1 MNLHPASAW
10 PVEPSASTAIA
21 SIIAALQPPRAA
33 IDDAFLGV
41 GMQLTEC
48 ATILSRITATFE
60 QLPADLDGA
69 EVSEATGRLSVVGQ
83 RAGEI
88 AAAFGTEQQDLA
100 RLLQLVSAADHPIAG
115 LRRAVKMMGILAIN
129 ARVVAAGVADDDS
142 DFDVFTTDI
151 AQLSLSAADTI
162 AEFSRTY
169 RRLVEVVTEAAETRG
184 RFDAEHRKPL
194 ADLARRLDVNLAEVT
209 RRRQQSA
216 ENSVETS
223 RMSRQI
229 SARVAEAV
237 MALQVGDA
245 TRQRLEHIE
254 AALAMP
260 AQAGVDQAI
269 CHLQHLQLTQATQS
283 FEDEMAAG
291 EQALRQLALDASH
304 VLDHSRDVYGQG
316 QDEGRSALGLLHDDV
331 HWASAILADCEAER
345 QKLDRVAADVAAT
358 VSDLLG
364 HVEAVQDIEAK
375 MRLVSLNAAIRC
387 AQLGPRAR
395 ALAVISQQLRGLTAE
410 TTEAAGEAVARLEE
424 ASGLA
429 RAFTLAADSAASG
442 RVGDLE
448 REANVALDLLETV
461 DARMKTALADL
472 GRDGPAVARR
482 LEKAVANLGRHGEI
496 AEALRDIGMQLAGL
510 IGAEAPDLTGN
521 EAQTLFAALRKTYTM
536 DAERRVHDA
545 FTGQP
550 APVAETPAEDTI
562 DDLLF

>member
-21 SIIAALQPPRAA
+21 SIIAALRPPRAA

-69 EVSEATGRLSVVGQ
+69 EVSEATGRLSVVGR

-129 ARVVAAGVADDDS
+129 ARVVAAGVVDDDS

-254 AALAMP
+254 AALAMS
-260 AQAGVDQAI
+260 ATSGQAI

-291 EQALRQLALDASH
+291 EQALRQLALDASQ

-316 QDEGRSALGLLHDDV
+316 QDEGRSALGLLHNDV
-331 HWASAILADCEAER
+331 HWASDILADCEAER

-461 DARMKTALADL
+461 DARMKAALADL
-472 GRDGPAVARR
+472 GRDGPSVARR

-496 AEALRDIGMQLAGL
+496 AEALRDIGMQLAGQ
-510 IGAEAPDLTGN
+510 IGADALDFTSD

-536 DAERRVHDA
+536 DAERRIHDA

-550 APVAETPAEDTI
+550 APVAEAPAEDSI

>member
-10 PVEPSASTAIA
+10 PAAPLADTAIA
-21 SIIAALQPPRAA
+21 AIIAALQHPRAA

-41 GMQLTEC
+41 GVQLTEC

-69 EVSEATGRLSVVGQ
+69 EVSEATGRLSVVGR

-129 ARVVAAGVADDDS
+129 ARVVAAGVVDDDS

-229 SARVAEAV
+229 SVRVAEAV

-260 AQAGVDQAI
+260 PAVSGQAI

-291 EQALRQLALDASH
+291 EQALRQLALDASQ

-316 QDEGRSALGLLHDDV
+316 QDEGRSALGLLHNDV

-472 GRDGPAVARR
+472 GRDGPSVARR

-496 AEALRDIGMQLAGL
+496 AEALRDIGMQLAGQ
-510 IGAEAPDLTGN
+510 IGADAPDLTGN
-521 EAQTLFAALRKTYTM
+521 EAQTLFATLRKTYTM
-536 DAERRVHDA
+536 DAERRIHDA

-550 APVAETPAEDTI
+550 ASIAETPAKDSI